1 MKLIKKTFLTK
12 TDPLVRFAST
22 FLLLYN
28 QKIICMKR
36 CDSKKNHQNI

>member
-22 FLLLYN
+22 FLLLFN
-28 QKIICMKR
+28 QKNICMKR
-36 CDSKKNHQNI
+36 RNSKKNHQNI